1 MRLKRI
7 VFRVSAVTEEVAYGG
22 LGKSRCREN
31 RVHPKGR
38 IWDTRRKE
46 DRALLEDRDPLFLGR
61 CLLLLVTRVG
71 TGNRITGVPTEWI
84 KDRGNGH
91 HLRLDVAVVLSFVG
105 MEGAVITVIPDTISV
120 CIRASRADPGGEGP
134 WLFDENTDAV
144 GVPSKAYTV
153 SVSLAGRVVP
163 LDRIASELTERTHHP
178 AESLCLQFWQESR
191 GEVSQI
197 AAIAHIPQTIP
208 IRVLLLGICFHGA
221 IVAVVGKTVF
231 VSIQRTSATGGRGGR
246 DHDRE
251 RVRNAKIIG
260 SAIARLATCDEV
272 RDATIPTEITD
283 IPEAITIRI
292 SLKSCIQRTVI
303 ALVWLLISIRIESPR
318 TAPLEA
324 CTQIRPREWYICPLR
339 SKGNTGTKFTTR
351 KSELPWVTTDQIRC
365 IGFSTTITRIPET
378 VLIGIGL
385 RDVLLERTVVAGVGN
400 SIPIRV

>member
-303 ALVWLLISIRIESPR
+303 ALVWLLISIGIESPR

-324 CTQIRPREWYICPLR
+324 CTQIRSGKGDVCPWWC
-339 SKGNTGTKFTTR
+339 KGNTGTKFATG